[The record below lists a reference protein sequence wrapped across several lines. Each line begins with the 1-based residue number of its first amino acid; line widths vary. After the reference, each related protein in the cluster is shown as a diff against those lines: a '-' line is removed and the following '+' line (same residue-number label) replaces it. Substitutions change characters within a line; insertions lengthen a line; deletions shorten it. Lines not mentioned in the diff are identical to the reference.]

1 MERKKDKVISMN
13 EFNDSKPEASP
24 TLERVRQSLDM
35 LTANLTLGLE
45 FEKIKAKLLKTRYD
59 ALISEGFEKEQAI
72 ELCKK
77 I

>member
-13 EFNDSKPEASP
+13 EFNDSKPGASP
-24 TLERVRQSLDM
+24 SLERVRRSLDM
-35 LTANLTLGLE
+35 LTASLNMGLE

>member
-13 EFNDSKPEASP
+13 EFNDSKPGASP
-24 TLERVRQSLDM
+24 TIERARQNLDM
-35 LTANLTLGLE
+35 LMASLNINLE